1 MKGKM
6 FLCGIGTLALLS
18 VVAMTSVSAQPTAD
32 SFEVKDATGE
42 LSSYVMVPVNI
53 TNTSNGPIM
62 TIIFNIA
69 YDKNVLTVT
78 DIRGYELTSNWNNI
92 RFSNR
97 FSWGTRVFVA
107 TGLTD
112 QAIPNGSRGSVLR
125 LNFSVIGG
133 TPFKADM
140 NLSDIQFSDP
150 EGNEGTAP
158 AKNGTFYVSG
168 AIFDTDR
175 GTYPSIFGT
184 HIGTITPNRDIIVHK
199 LHTYSCEGTGGHT
212 EYVWIHGNGVN
223 ESASWNGYIG
233 DYQNIDFNNSFIL
246 KEGKR
251 YNYVIKTGSYPQ
263 IIHEHS
269 KNVTGGEI
277 ICTKF
282 TNANGEISDDWVPAI
297 RFE

>member
-6 FLCGIGTLALLS
+6 FLCGIGTFALLS

-69 YDKNVLTVT
+69 YDKNVLNVT
-78 DIRGYELTSNWNNI
+78 DIWSCELTSNWNNLG
-92 RFSNR
+92 FNNR
-97 FSWGTRVFVA
+97 FSWGTRVFVS
-107 TGLTD
+107 TGLTH
-112 QAIPNGSRGSVLR
+112 QAIPNGSSGSVLL

-133 TPFKADM
+133 APFKTDM

-158 AKNGTFYVSG
+158 AKNGTFYVSS

-175 GTYPSIFGT
+175 GNYPSISGI

-199 LHTYSCEGTGGHT
+199 LYTYSCEGTGGHT
-212 EYVWIHGNGVN
+212 EYVLINGTEVN
-223 ESASWNGYIG
+223 ESALWNGYIG
-233 DYQNIDFNNSFIL
+233 EYQNIYFNSPFIL
-246 KEGKR
+246 REGER
-251 YNYVIKTGSYPQ
+251 YNYTIKTGSYPQ
-263 IIHEHS
+263 IIHEHI
-269 KNVTGGEI
+269 KTVTGGEI

-282 TNANGEISDDWVPAI
+282 TDANGEIYYDRIPAI